1 MEYDKRALKTL
12 FDTYWSPKGWKAA
25 GKLNFVPQTLTADLD
40 HARKAGL
47 MFPPSRLSHN
57 DAVQRIVELRS
68 FIRPRQV
75 GAALIASLSER
86 RLAQRSAL
94 GSYSIALNMPEH
106 SFTTRPG
113 WNSFC
118 CSICGAYE
126 VKGEHDLNVLNFE
139 RHKWGGVRHTDPY
152 YIAFDLDRFISE
164 PSDLPSDVD
173 KSLMEQILEAV
184 AGLGGD
190 AKRNDLLHVIK
201 PIFPSNESE
210 RRTLIGILGF
220 AGVIRI
226 PSHSGFLKSYT
237 DFTDRQETSW
247 NKDDWP
253 YPVRWWR
260 GGDGIDS
267 DAVEFWFGQQR
278 TLEN

>member
-1 MEYDKRALKTL
+1 MEYDKRALKIL
-12 FDTYWSPKGWKAA
+12 FDTYWSPKGWKSA
-25 GKLNFVPQTLTADLD
+25 GKLNFAPQTLTADLD
-40 HARKAGL
+40 HAWKAGL
-47 MFPPSRLSHN
+47 MFPSSRLSHN

-68 FIRPRQV
+68 FIHPRQV

-126 VKGEHDLNVLNFE
+126 VKGEHDWNVLNFE

-164 PSDLPSDVD
+164 PSEPPSDLDRDVL
-173 KSLMEQILEAV
+173 KQILKLV
-184 AGLGGD
+184 TSYQAG
-190 AKRNDLLHVIK
+190 AKLSDLLRALKSIV
-201 PIFPSNESE
+201 PGNESQ
-210 RRTLIGILGF
+210 RRAIIGILGY
-220 AGVIRI
+220 AGVICAS
-226 PSHSGFLKSYT
+226 PYSSFVKTFTCH
-237 DFTDRQETSW
+237 TDRKERPW
-247 NKDDWP
+247 PKDDWP
-253 YPVRWWR
+253 YPVRWWN
-260 GGDGIDS
+260 GGGEIDN
-267 DAVEFWFGQQR
+267 DVVRFWFGE
-278 TLEN
+278 LS